1 MSVGVRPAKYYVSI
15 MLSLFSQ
22 KIWRCCM
29 YKKTIFTIKNV
40 ALLLALIFF
49 MSVLLPINPNS
60 TISSV
65 NAETQYS
72 DLMQYEWPQITGAE
86 PAATHFSDGPA
97 PDHPE
102 IAWRTKITGLNS
114 RTLVAFNGYVFA
126 QNSSFTFALA
136 YNTGEIV
143 YTLPFTGQILKIDN
157 NNMIVGNRLVDIGT
171 GQVKWIANNTF
182 RASPTG
188 AYVKEEQKYY
198 ITGLTCS
205 AWDLSD
211 LNNQP
216 KLIWSKDFE
225 SAGNQAGSYGDG
237 KLFLGS
243 YRPEVICLNANT
255 GEILWETNLQGSPGY
270 SGAYYMGRYFVGD
283 LAGNMYGLNATT
295 GEILWNYKVPNDFNF
310 WSRWMAVGHGKVLM
324 LNPDKYLYCF
334 DAETGHLSWKYKG
347 LGHFYPCNPI
357 IADGK
362 VYQTTGTSTYRDFT
376 TYEPGAAEYTCL
388 DIYTGEVLWKLPLE
402 TSSNGEGTCIAYGN
416 LYLTPVTVSGQ
427 PNPSSVGTGHMTS
440 QEVMCI
446 SSQSTDWPMF
456 GKDPTHMAEGSGPT
470 NIQVKWKFLTG
481 GAVISSPAVVSDV
494 VYFGSNDGNI
504 YAVKANTGEKIW
516 NFSTGFKV
524 MSSPAVVGGKLYT
537 GTDSGS
543 LFCLDANTG
552 TQLWKTPTGGVTFSS
567 VNVGPIIKS
576 SPTVISDKVYVGAL
590 DNKTYCI
597 NANNG
602 EIIWTFDCGGPVY
615 ATPAVS
621 EGALYIGACTPNP
634 NGTLYKL
641 NADTGE
647 LIWQKGLPYS
657 ERDNYRSYYASP
669 TVPAGTG
676 MVFTPTNAKYYYGL
690 NATTGET
697 IWKYQVIPGM
707 DPTRGTEPSIAS
719 MLYSNNRV
727 FFQDNFF
734 LACVNATTGDLI
746 WKTWVGREIL
756 SSPRYAFD
764 RVYIGTEE
772 GTFRIY
778 NATGGNQLSFY
789 HTGTQ
794 FWSST
799 ALYKSKAYIGCL
811 DNYLYCFE
819 EKPYQDTTLYPEVT
833 ATINKMKINLGET
846 IEVSGRINPAVANI
860 PLNIQIIDS
869 NSNTHDIQTT
879 TDERG
884 EYTVLYQPQITGT
897 YTITT
902 ITLVDDPTSTEKSEQ
917 LTLSVIDQT
926 QTTEPTPT
934 PTTHP
939 STTPDPTILPTNQA
953 TTTPSPT
960 SSVVNSPAI
969 TEVILPTEI
978 TYTLIAAITI
988 AIVTAAIALVAILI
1002 IKRKT

>member
-1 MSVGVRPAKYYVSI
+1 MLLKKNEIYCIVTMILLVSMALSYIPNQNSQSVKA
-15 MLSLFSQ
+15 
-22 KIWRCCM
+22 
-29 YKKTIFTIKNV
+29 
-40 ALLLALIFF
+40 A
-49 MSVLLPINPNS
+49 
-60 TISSV
+60 
-65 NAETQYS
+65 TQYGN
-72 DLMQYEWPQITGAE
+72 LMQYEWSQITGSE

-102 IAWRTKITGLNS
+102 ITWRTKITGLNS

-126 QNSSFTFALA
+126 QNTSTMAME
-136 YNTGEIV
+136 YDTGKIV
-143 YTLPFTGQILKIDN
+143 YRLPFTGQIFKVDN
-157 NNMIVGNRLVDIGT
+157 NHMIVGSRLVEISS
-171 GQVKWIANNTF
+171 GQVKWQANNSF
-182 RASPTG
+182 AASPTG
-188 AYVKEEQKYY
+188 AYVKEEKKYY

-211 LNNQP
+211 LSQQP
-216 KLIWSKDFE
+216 KRIWSKVFE
-225 SAGNQAGSYGDG
+225 SAGNQAGSYGGG

-243 YRPEVICLNANT
+243 YRPEVICLDANT
-255 GEILWETNLQGSPGY
+255 GNVLWETNLQGSPGY
-270 SGAYYMGRYFVGD
+270 SGEYYMDRYFVGD

-295 GEILWNYKVPNDFNF
+295 GEILWKYKVPNDFNF
-310 WSRWMAVGHGKVLM
+310 WSRWMAAGHGKVLM

-334 DAETGHLSWKYKG
+334 DAITGKLSWKYEG

-362 VYQTTGTSTYRDFT
+362 VYQTTGTSTFRDFT

-427 PNPSSVGTGHMTS
+427 PNPSSVGTGHMAA

-456 GKDPTHMAEGSGPT
+456 GKDPTHIAEGSGPT
-470 NIQVKWKFLTG
+470 NIQVKWKFETG
-481 GAVISSPAVVSDV
+481 GAIISSPAIVADV
-494 VYFGSNDGNI
+494 AYFGSNDGNI
-504 YAVKANTGEKIW
+504 YAVDANTGVKIW

-543 LFCLDANTG
+543 IFCLDANTG

-567 VNVGPIIKS
+567 VNVGPIIKA
-576 SPTVISDKVYVGAL
+576 SPTVVGDKVYVGAL

-597 NANNG
+597 NANSG
-602 EIIWTFDCGGPVY
+602 AVIWTFDCGGPIY
-615 ATPAVS
+615 ATPAIS

-641 NADTGE
+641 NADTGQ
-647 LIWQKGLPYS
+647 LIWKKGLPYS
-657 ERDNYRSYYASP
+657 ERDNFRSYYASP

-697 IWKYQVIPGM
+697 IWKYQVVPGM

-719 MLYSNNRV
+719 MLYSNGRV

-734 LACVNATTGDLI
+734 IACVNATDGTLI

-764 RVYIGTEE
+764 RIYIGTEE

-819 EKPYQDTTLYPEVT
+819 NQPYQNTTLYPTVNAAISKT
-833 ATINKMKINLGET
+833 QITTGES
-846 IEVSGRINPAVANI
+846 IEITGKINPAVANI
-860 PLNIQIIDS
+860 QLNIHIVDP
-869 NSNTHDIQTT
+869 NANTQDLKTT
-879 TDERG
+879 TD
-884 EYTVLYQPQITGT
+884 QTGT
-897 YTITT
+897 YKIAYQPAAPGRYSITT
-902 ITLVDDPTSTEKSEQ
+902 VTLVDDPISTEASEQ
-917 LTLSVIDQT
+917 LSLEVINPTPTT
-926 QTTEPTPT
+926 QPTPT
-934 PTTHP
+934 PQTTITP
-939 STTPDPTILPTNQA
+939 QPTTAPTNTPTTQPTPTA
-953 TTTPSPT
+953 TPMASPVANT
-960 SSVVNSPAI
+960 ELALPAVITYAIIGAI
-969 TEVILPTEI
+969 T
-978 TYTLIAAITI
+978 AAII
-988 AIVTAAIALVAILI
+988 MAAIALVAVITLR
-1002 IKRKT
+1002 RKKK